1 MAASC
6 GNDCK
11 LREYRSRRE
20 LWGANGASARDRDD
34 QDLLEKPRRVD
45 YLLVVSNGATAPTT

>member
-45 YLLVVSNGATAPTT
+45 YLLVVSDGATALTT